1 MSVLNEQP
9 RQELTQAEQ
18 KANRIKRSAKQ
29 STDALIQGV
38 VSSLSAIW
46 EDENPQ
52 DVLDALGTDAQELFE
67 LNTNTVA
74 FLAGELTGKRD
85 NELGVIMG
93 LVAKVQAHTV
103 NEDGSVTID

>member
-1 MSVLNEQP
+1 MSVLNDKP
-9 RQELTQAEQ
+9 KIELTQAER
-18 KANRIKRSAKQ
+18 KANRVLRSAKQ

-38 VSSLSAIW
+38 ISSLSAIW

-52 DVLDALGTDAQELFE
+52 DVLDALGTDAKELFE

-85 NELGVIMG
+85 NDLAEIMA
-93 LVAKVQAHTV
+93 LVAKVQPNTV
-103 NEDGSVTID
+103 NEDGTVTID